1 MQIVIKKSI
10 KSNNLKLYKGIKHME
25 LIRIYPKTRI
35 KTNISEIKIKIFPK
49 KFKKPKI
56 NESYVMKVYFST
68 MLLNELSWSSKNNI
82 AVFKDNKNIN
92 NYFFKLTDDNK
103 GFKINTNKDINYIQF
118 TIDNMIDKYKELTT
132 VNFEITDNG
141 LKIIL

>member
-68 MLLNELSWSSKNNI
+68 MLLKELGWTKGSNI
-82 AVFKDNKNIN
+82 AVYKDDKNIN
-92 NYFFKLTDDNK
+92 NYFFNLANDNK
-103 GFKINTNKDINYIQF
+103 GFKINTNKDVNYIQF
-118 TIDNMIDKYKELTT
+118 TIDNMIDKYKEVTT
-132 VNFEITDNG
+132 ANFEITDNG

>member
-10 KSNNLKLYKGIKHME
+10 KSNHLKIYKGIKYME

-35 KTNISEIKIKIFPK
+35 KTNISEVKIKIFAK
-49 KFKKPKI
+49 KYKKSRD
-56 NESYVMKVYFST
+56 NVSYVMKVYFST
-68 MLLNELSWSSKNNI
+68 VLLNELSWSNKNNI

-92 NYFFKLTDDNK
+92 NYFFKLADDNK

-118 TIDNMIDKYKELTT
+118 TIDNIIDKYKEVTT
-132 VNFEITDNG
+132 ANFEIVDNG